1 VELITTRRCRINEEG
16 KSIGGILGGAGKERA
31 KDIFQRHMD
40 CCYHYRKNQIG
51 IGSRKIN
58 GKL

>member
-1 VELITTRRCRINEEG
+1 MELITTRRCRINEEG
-16 KSIGGILGGAGKERA
+16 KSFGGLLGGAGKERA
-31 KDIFQRHMD
+31 KDIFQRHLD
-40 CCYHYRKNQIG
+40 CYGEHRKNQIG